1 MAEAQT
7 DGDAIRT
14 AHALADFAE
23 FSGGSDV
30 KVMIVGENRRDVGVV
45 ADDIQDN
52 QWAAY
57 ERQHRI
63 GADYSS

>member
-1 MAEAQT
+1 
-7 DGDAIRT
+7 
-14 AHALADFAE
+14 
-23 FSGGSDV
+23 V